1 MAGIPRFLAVVVALL
16 GVAACQEAL
25 LAPPPADPPSERPL
39 PSGNDDGAP
48 PARSG
53 ASVDLERFYARVEAN
68 LVAQGLLRRERRPA
82 DAPFTA
88 ETLVQNFERIALF
101 EEYANIGGRLVA
113 RQTESRLHRWDE
125 PIRLRLE
132 FGDLVDEAKV
142 ARDRVAVT
150 AYASRLSRVTGVPI
164 RLVRN
169 DANFHVFI
177 VTEDERRALGPR
189 LRQIIPGI
197 SAAALETVIDL
208 PRSSYCLVFAW
219 DPQSRGTY
227 ERAVAIIR
235 AEHPDLLRLSC
246 IHEEI
251 AQGLGLS
258 NDSPTARPS
267 VFNDDEEFAL
277 LTEHDELLLR
287 LLYDDR
293 LQGGMSRDEAMPLV
307 REIAAE
313 LAESGG

>member
-1 MAGIPRFLAVVVALL
+1 MACVRFLAVVVALL
-16 GVAACQEAL
+16 GLAACQEAFV
-25 LAPPPADPPSERPL
+25 APPPADTPAARPVA
-39 PSGNDDGAP
+39 PGADEDAP
-48 PARSG
+48 PQRS
-53 ASVDLERFYARVEAN
+53 AESLELERFYARVEAN

-88 ETLVQNFERIALF
+88 ETLAQSFERIALF

-113 RQTESRLHRWDE
+113 RETESRLHRWDE
-125 PIRLRLE
+125 PIRLQLE
-132 FGDLVDEAKV
+132 FGALVDDAKV

-150 AYASRLSRVTGVPI
+150 AYASRLARVTGVPI

-177 VTEDERRALGPR
+177 VTEEERRALGPR
-189 LRQIIPGI
+189 LREIIPGI
-197 SAAALETVIDL
+197 GEAALRTVIDL

-219 DPQSRGTY
+219 DPQSRGIY

-277 LTEHDELLLR
+277 LTEHDEVLLR

-293 LQGGMSRDEAMPLV
+293 LQGGMGRDEAMPLV
-307 REIAAE
+307 RVIAAE
-313 LAESGG
+313 LVQGES